1 MTVLLA
7 GDLGGTKTLL
17 ALYRS
22 DGDQLSCV
30 ARERYISAEWPH
42 LGPMLKSFLGDHN
55 NNGAEVAAGCIAVAG
70 PVRQGRAH
78 ITNLPWDLEQS
89 ALAADGGLSQ
99 LELVNDFAVLVYG
112 LPHLSEEQQV
122 VLQQGEADPQGPIAI
137 LGAGT
142 GLGMASGVRLANG
155 ALMTL
160 PSEGGHRE
168 FPPRNAEEMLMLGWL
183 RRELQLERLSIE
195 RIVSGTG
202 LGLAICKRLV
212 EGMGGEIGIDSTSG
226 RGSTFW
232 FTVRAERDG
241 SGEPEAAPVALK
253 GLSVT
258 LVEANEHARL
268 ALYHMLS
275 GWRMQVT
282 ELQALEQLHDHL
294 ETDTLASTDYFL
306 LAAPASLPD
315 PSRLTPLVERLLDT
329 TGKPVIVLT
338 AHADA
343 LSGQLSG
350 HAEQCRVLGK
360 PPTRRRLRDGLLE
373 LGGLAEPACTGAACG
388 GAALDARVLVLNE

>member
-1 MTVLLA
+1 MTLLLA

-70 PVRQGRAH
+70 PVRQSRAH

-89 ALAADGGLSQ
+89 ALAADGGLKQ

-202 LGLAICKRLV
+202 LGLVFLWLLHCGCEQPISDLHQAAMDWQQQAPGTPGRPDLPALVAQRAREGDVLASKAEQIWLGAYGSAAGDLALQTLSTGGLWVGGGTAIKQLERLQSEAFLAPMRCK
-212 EGMGGEIGIDSTSG
+212 G
-226 RGSTFW
+226 RFED
-232 FTVRAERDG
+232 FINKLPVRALVD
-241 SGEPEAAPVALK
+241 PDA
-253 GLSVT
+253 GLFS
-258 LVEANEHARL
+258 
-268 ALYHMLS
+268 
-275 GWRMQVT
+275 
-282 ELQALEQLHDHL
+282 
-294 ETDTLASTDYFL
+294 
-306 LAAPASLPD
+306 
-315 PSRLTPLVERLLDT
+315 
-329 TGKPVIVLT
+329 
-338 AHADA
+338 
-343 LSGQLSG
+343 
-350 HAEQCRVLGK
+350 
-360 PPTRRRLRDGLLE
+360 
-373 LGGLAEPACTGAACG
+373 AACR
-388 GAALDARVLVLNE
+388 ARMLAGCLY

>member
-1 MTVLLA
+1 MTLLLA

-89 ALAADGGLSQ
+89 ALAADGGLKQ

-202 LGLAICKRLV
+202 LGLVFLWLLHCGGESPISDLHQAAMDWHQHAPGTPGRPDLPALVAQRARDGDVLAESPNLVAQTNNPVAHAETVAIEQACKRVGSEDL
-212 EGMGGEIGIDSTSG
+212 SG
-226 RGSTFW
+226 CDVYVMAHPCPMCLG
-232 FTVRAERDG
+232 
-241 SGEPEAAPVALK
+241 
-253 GLSVT
+253 
-258 LVEANEHARL
+258 
-268 ALYHMLS
+268 ALYYCS
-275 GWRMQVT
+275 
-282 ELQALEQLHDHL
+282 
-294 ETDTLASTDYFL
+294 
-306 LAAPASLPD
+306 PD
-315 PSRLTPLVERLLDT
+315 DVFF
-329 TGKPVIVLT
+329 
-338 AHADA
+338 
-343 LSGQLSG
+343 
-350 HAEQCRVLGK
+350 
-360 PPTRRRLRDGLLE
+360 
-373 LGGLAEPACTGAACG
+373 CTK
-388 GAALDARVLVLNE
+388 REEYE